1 MADVTFNTPT
11 GQTVARERMIAYLN
25 TGTSSAPVWSPFGK
39 RVEDSSMEYD
49 WDSSTTRDILG
60 NTWGKLK
67 KPIVTQDFDPW
78 DLDGGDAALVHI
90 WNLAVKDQNAMA
102 LANQD
107 VLVVHFYAG
116 EEATPFA
123 ERYPSSMIEV
133 GENGGEGGGE
143 LGVASTVT
151 FGGTRA
157 VGTASKNAETGA
169 ITFNPAAA

>member
-78 DLDGGDAALVHI
+78 DLDGGDAALVKI
-90 WNLAVKDQNAMA
+90 WNLAVKDEDYTA
-102 LANQD
+102 LAAQD
-107 VLVVHFYAG
+107 VLIVHRYAG
-116 EEATPFA
+116 TADTAMFA
-123 ERYPSSMIEV
+123 ERYSAAAIMPT
-133 GENGGEGGGE
+133 GLGGEGGGS
-143 LGVASTVT
+143 LSMPIDVT
-151 FGGTRA
+151 YGGERT
-157 VGTASKNAETGA
+157 VGTAA
-169 ITFNPAAA
+169 ISAGVVTFTPAA